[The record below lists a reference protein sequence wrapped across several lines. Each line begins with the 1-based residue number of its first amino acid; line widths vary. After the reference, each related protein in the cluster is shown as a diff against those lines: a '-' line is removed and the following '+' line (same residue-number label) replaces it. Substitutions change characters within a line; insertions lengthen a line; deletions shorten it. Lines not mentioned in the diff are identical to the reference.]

1 MTLSTRALS
10 SDESRVKPLAF
21 LQRYGREIGL
31 PIIVLLMVIVFSI
44 NSAVFLS
51 LANFRNI
58 GVSAAALA
66 AVSFGQTFAILT
78 AGLDLSVGAIV
89 ALVSIVGALVMREH
103 GVVAGLAAAL
113 TTGVTVD
120 SLTAWSSRA

>member
-66 AVSFGQTFAILT
+66 A
-78 AGLDLSVGAIV
+78 
-89 ALVSIVGALVMREH
+89 ALGKRLRSSPRVSICPSAPSSPWSASSAHLLCES
-103 GVVAGLAAAL
+103 
-113 TTGVTVD
+113 TVWWRD
-120 SLTAWSSRA
+120 WRLRSPRA